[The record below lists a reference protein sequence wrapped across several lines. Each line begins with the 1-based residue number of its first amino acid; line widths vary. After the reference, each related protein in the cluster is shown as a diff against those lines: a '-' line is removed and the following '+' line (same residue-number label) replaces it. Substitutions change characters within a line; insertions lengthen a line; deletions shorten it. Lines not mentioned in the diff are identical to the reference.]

1 MIALIPKQ
9 INYDR
14 LQQNVQNLHKSNINY
29 HKRCCPNHLRDFDL
43 SDNGLSYNY
52 NYLQHNQ
59 DRDNFKP
66 KKLYNKNLSNNF
78 NISQCLLCHQ
88 YLPKKTSITSKASQT
103 AEERQVIK
111 KTIAIGVTG
120 QVVWFNFCKG
130 YGFIHRDDQNSDI
143 FVHYTAIIKTTQTN
157 S

>member
-59 DRDNFKP
+59 DRDNLKP
-66 KKLYNKNLSNNF
+66 KKLYNENLSNNF
-78 NISQCLLCHQ
+78 NIAQCLSFNQ
-88 YLPKKTSITSKASQT
+88 YLPKKTLIQLKRHKTP
-103 AEERQVIK
+103 K
-111 KTIAIGVTG
+111 KD
-120 QVVWFNFCKG
+120 
-130 YGFIHRDDQNSDI
+130 R
-143 FVHYTAIIKTTQTN
+143 
-157 S
+157 